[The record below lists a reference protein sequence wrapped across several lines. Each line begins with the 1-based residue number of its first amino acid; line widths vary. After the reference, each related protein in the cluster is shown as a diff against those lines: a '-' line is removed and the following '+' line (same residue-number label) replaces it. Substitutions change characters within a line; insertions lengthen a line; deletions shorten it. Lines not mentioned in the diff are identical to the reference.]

1 MDRIIYLNSLYDVYK
16 DLLTDKQK
24 EYYESYYFDNLSL
37 SEIAENFGVS
47 RNAVFNQLKIIEE
60 KLLEIESKLKL
71 KEKQE
76 KILKILEKKSN
87 KELYEEVKRII

>member
-1 MDRIIYLNSLYDVYK
+1 MDRIIFLNSLYDVYK

>member
-1 MDRIIYLNSLYDVYK
+1 MDKVIYLNSLYDIYK

-24 EYYESYYFDNLSL
+24 EYYELYYFDNLSL
-37 SEIAENFGVS
+37 GEIAENCNVS
-47 RNAVFNQLKIIEE
+47 RNAVHNQVKLIEE
-60 KLLEIESKLKL
+60 KLLELESKLKL

-87 KELYEEVKRII
+87 KELYEEIKRII

>member
-1 MDRIIYLNSLYDVYK
+1 MDKIIYLNSLYDVYK